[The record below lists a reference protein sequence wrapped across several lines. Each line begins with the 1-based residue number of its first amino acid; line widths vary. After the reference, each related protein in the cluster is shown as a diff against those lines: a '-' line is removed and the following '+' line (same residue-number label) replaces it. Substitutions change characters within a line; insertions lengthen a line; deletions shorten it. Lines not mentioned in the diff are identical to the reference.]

1 MDEFDLRIVAHMKEY
16 GDDWDMA
23 ADFPPPDF
31 LTHAEAKVILE
42 NELLPNA
49 IHVP

>member
-1 MDEFDLRIVAHMKEY
+1 MTET

-31 LTHAEAKVILE
+31 LTHAEAKDYLE

-49 IHVP
+49 IHVT